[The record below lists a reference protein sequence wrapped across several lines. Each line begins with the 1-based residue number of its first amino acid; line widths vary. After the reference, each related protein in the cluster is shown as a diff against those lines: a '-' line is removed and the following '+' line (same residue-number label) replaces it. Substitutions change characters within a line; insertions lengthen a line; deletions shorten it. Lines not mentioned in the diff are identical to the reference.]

1 MVRFN
6 KKRKAAEKQEKTAKK
21 RLTYCAKSDIMNPQ
35 KTKSE
40 YSRTTARGH
49 GRHDGRPPY
58 KGRTHGRRPEKR
70 QGESKAMLPPDRRT
84 ARKTFCSPRPETDA
98 KNAHIAHIQPF
109 NGSHQAGTLPARQHG
124 MSTAPADGAA
134 ARRSRLGW
142 RLAADA
148 K

>member
-1 MVRFN
+1 MLRFN
-6 KKRKAAEKQEKTAKK
+6 KKRKTAEKQEKNSKKQLDLLREKRYHEPAKSKK
-21 RLTYCAKSDIMNPQ
+21 RIQPNDGT
-35 KTKSE
+35 
-40 YSRTTARGH
+40 RTRQAR
-49 GRHDGRPPY
+49 RPPPY

-70 QGESKAMLPPDRRT
+70 KEKSKAMLPPDRRT

-134 ARRSRLGW
+134 ARRSRLDW
-142 RLAADA
+142 RLTV
-148 K
+148 

>member
-1 MVRFN
+1 MLRFN
-6 KKRKAAEKQEKTAKK
+6 KKRKTSEKQEKTAKNS
-21 RLTYCAKSDIMNPQ
+21 LTYCAKSDIMNPQ
-35 KTKSE
+35 KAKSE

-49 GRHDGRPPY
+49 GRHDGRPLIRDGPMDDDR
-58 KGRTHGRRPEKR
+58 KSGRGGK
-70 QGESKAMLPPDRRT
+70 SKAMLPPDRRT

-134 ARRSRLGW
+134 ARRSRLDW
-142 RLAADA
+142 RLTV
-148 K
+148 